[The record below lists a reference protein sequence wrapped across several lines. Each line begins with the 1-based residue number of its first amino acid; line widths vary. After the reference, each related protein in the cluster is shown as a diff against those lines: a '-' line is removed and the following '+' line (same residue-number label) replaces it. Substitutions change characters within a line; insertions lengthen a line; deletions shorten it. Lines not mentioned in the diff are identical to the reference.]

1 MQFGLRYASAGAFG
15 RPEVAVPM
23 AQLAER
29 IGFESIWTVE
39 HTVVPAS
46 YRSRYPYSPDG
57 KMAGGVDSIA
67 MPDPLIWMAFVA
79 SATHRLKLGTG
90 VVILPQHSPV
100 AMAKRVA
107 TVDHLSGGRVLL
119 GIGVGWLAEEFAAL
133 GAADSFETRGRR
145 TDEYVAVMRALWA
158 DSPARFS
165 GEFVEFGPTYC
176 EPRPPAGRVPILVG
190 GHTKLAARRA
200 GRLGD
205 GFFPTRG
212 APWELIEEARRVAES
227 AGRDPAALELT
238 LSAPTDLAELDDYA
252 ERGVDRVLLP
262 VQSID
267 ASPDEP
273 SLEAVERWAEIVA
286 RYPDPAPV
294 PAPSVVGGGH

>member
-1 MQFGLRYASAGAFG
+1 MHFGLRYCNAGSYS
-15 RPEVAVPM
+15 RPDVAVPM

-29 IGFESIWTVE
+29 IGFESIWTIE

-46 YRSRYPYSPDG
+46 YESRYPYSPDG

-67 MPDPLIWMAFVA
+67 IPDPLIWMAFVA
-79 SATHRLKLGTG
+79 SATQRLKLGTG
-90 VVILPQHSPV
+90 VLIVPQHSPV

-158 DSPARFS
+158 DSPARFD
-165 GEFVEFGPTYC
+165 GEFVRFGPTYC
-176 EPRPPAGRVPILVG
+176 EPRPPAGSVPILVG
-190 GHTKLAARRA
+190 GHSKLAARRA

-212 APWELIEEARRVAES
+212 APWDLVEEARRTAE
-227 AGRDPAALELT
+227 ACGRGPAALELT
-238 LSAPTDLAELDDYA
+238 LSAPADLAELDDYA
-252 ERGVDRVLLP
+252 ERGVHRVLLP

-267 ASPDEP
+267 ASPDVA
-273 SLEAVERWAEIVA
+273 SLDAVERWAEVIA
-286 RYPDPAPV
+286 RYPAPTPV
-294 PAPSVVGGGH
+294 AAT